1 MVTAITV
8 VQAMTN
14 YQSIFLITIKSISDK
29 SINDRVAFTRN
40 LVWLGY
46 HHTVSKLNA
55 WAKTA
60 YLGCSIL
67 AFGAWCSG
75 RCGNGIKKDA
85 AASNKA
91 RISMMICL
99 RWSRTFIGKQ
109 APAIL
114 SGDGI
119 IPILYWKNAIT
130 MPNKQKDLTNW
141 FVERADRKTI
151 PAAYFSHGDPRLTAW
166 SLGRWHKID
175 PQ

>member
-1 MVTAITV
+1 MMA
-8 VQAMTN
+8 
-14 YQSIFLITIKSISDK
+14 SISDK
-29 SINDRVAFTRN
+29 SVNDRVALIRS
-40 LVWLGY
+40 LAWLLF
-46 HHTVSKLNA
+46 HHVVSKLNA
-55 WAKTA
+55 WTRIA
-60 YLGCSIL
+60 YLGCSTL
-67 AFGAWCSG
+67 ALGAWCSG

-119 IPILYWKNAIT
+119 IPILHWICARI
-130 MPNKQKDLTNW
+130 MPNMQKDLTNW
-141 FVERADRKTI
+141 FMERADHKTI
-151 PAAYFSHGDPRLTAW
+151 PMAYFSHGDPRLTAW

-175 PQ
+175 P